1 VWAGTAAAAAES
13 GESPG
18 GSGCGGTGGDGY
30 GAAADAA
37 GERGE
42 AVFLL
47 GGGGEV
53 NRLLSVK
60 KRQVF
65 YSRNKTLAF
74 DNRRAC
80 IKSSLSLSV

>member
-13 GESPG
+13 GESRRS
-18 GSGCGGTGGDGY
+18 SGCGGTGGDGY

-42 AVFLL
+42 AVFLF

-53 NRLLSVK
+53 NRFLSVK
-60 KRQVF
+60 KRRIKHLHLRIGVHA
-65 YSRNKTLAF
+65 L
-74 DNRRAC
+74 RA
-80 IKSSLSLSV
+80 LSLYLSV